1 MTIAFKTL
9 GGAGQDIVLIHGF
22 GSDRLSW
29 LANSSPLLPLG
40 RVHALDLPGHGE
52 SLADVGDGTTVTLAK
67 RVAESLV
74 ANGVNNA
81 HLIGH
86 SLGGGVALLLATHWP
101 ELVKSLALIAPLGL
115 GQGVDR
121 GFVET
126 FPELASAE
134 DAMKLMQS
142 LVARPQLIGKQVAQR
157 VIEQL
162 NRQGAREALRTV
174 ALHLRSEFEVRIASD
189 VPRLVIWGGADITNP
204 PAPEKLATFGGQHE
218 IIGATA
224 HLPHI
229 ENPRAVNALL
239 AAFLKPQ

>member
-9 GGAGQDIVLIHGF
+9 GGEGQDIVLIHGF

-29 LANSSPLLPLG
+29 LANTPALLPLG

-52 SLADVGDGTTVTLAK
+52 SLADVGDGTPQTIAT
-67 RVAESLV
+67 RVAESLKT
-74 ANGVNNA
+74 NGVSNA

-86 SLGGGVALLLATHWP
+86 SLGGGVAMLLASHWQ

-121 GFVET
+121 TFLEA
-126 FPELASAE
+126 FPELASPE
-134 DAMKLMQS
+134 DALTLMQT
-142 LVARPQLIGKQVAQR
+142 LVVRPQLIGKQVAQR
-157 VIEQL
+157 VIAQL
-162 NRQGAREALRTV
+162 NRDGSRDALR
-174 ALHLRSEFEVRIASD
+174 RIASHLHTGFETSIAANI
-189 VPRLVIWGGADITNP
+189 PRLVIWGANDITNP
-204 PAPEKLATFGGQHE
+204 LAPEKLAAFGGQHE
-218 IIGATA
+218 IIEATA

-239 AAFLKPQ
+239 TAFLKPA

>member
-1 MTIAFKTL
+1 MTIAFKTI

-29 LANSSPLLPLG
+29 LANTPALLPLG
-40 RVHALDLPGHGE
+40 RVHSLDLPGHGG
-52 SLADVGDGTTVTLAK
+52 SLDGAGNGTVLTLAT
-67 RVAESLV
+67 RVAESLK
-74 ANGVNNA
+74 ANGVNAA

-101 ELVKSLALIAPLGL
+101 GLVKSLALIAPLGL
-115 GQGVDR
+115 GKSVDR
-121 GFVET
+121 GFIEA

-134 DAMKLMQS
+134 EAMTLMQS
-142 LVARPQLIGKQVAQR
+142 LAVRPQLIGKQVAQR

-162 NRQGAREALRTV
+162 NRDGSRDALR
-174 ALHLRSEFEVRIASD
+174 RIAKSLHTDFETQIAAD
-189 VPRLVIWGGADITNP
+189 VPRLVIWGANDVTNP
-204 PAPEKLATFGGQHE
+204 VSQERLAAFGGQHE
-218 IIGATA
+218 IIEATA

-239 AAFLKPQ
+239 TAFLKPA